1 MLSNTIESNFCFV
14 DKNRAILTL
23 EGKDKI
29 DFLQALTTN
38 NIDNI
43 PKEHMVYTA
52 ILSPQGKYLF
62 DFFVFSLSNNEIFI
76 DIHKSRAG
84 AIKKFLEFYKLN
96 SDVFI
101 SDKKCQII
109 ISSKKEE
116 AYSFADPRA
125 KILGWRCYNFNEEL
139 KIPDQGFDD
148 FQINRL
154 KTLVPETGVELIPEK
169 SYILELNFEKLQ
181 GVDFKKGCYIGQEVT
196 ARMKHKATLKNR
208 LYCGHIRSS
217 PKNADDRKV
226 YSSDKAVG
234 DVYSIFN
241 NYCLIKIK
249 EDFKDAELT
258 VFGEPVT
265 LLN

>member
-1 MLSNTIESNFCFV
+1 MMIESIKCNFCFV
-14 DKNRAILTL
+14 DKNRSILTL
-23 EGKDKI
+23 EGKDKV

-38 NIDNI
+38 NIENI
-43 PKEHMVYTA
+43 PSETIVYTA

-62 DFFVFSLSNNEIFI
+62 DFFVFSLGDNKIFI
-76 DIHKSRAG
+76 DINKSRAG

-96 SDVFI
+96 SDVTI
-101 SDKKCQII
+101 SDRSCQIV
-109 ISSKKEE
+109 ISSIKEGR
-116 AYSFADPRA
+116 YSFADPRA
-125 KILGWRCYNFNEEL
+125 NILGWRCYDFKEEL
-139 KIPDQGFDD
+139 KIQDQGLDD

-154 KTLVPETGVELIPEK
+154 KNLVPETGVELIPEK

-208 LYCGHIRSS
+208 LFCGYIRNS
-217 PKNADDRKV
+217 PQNTDDRKV
-226 YSSDKAVG
+226 YSNDKVVG
-234 DVYSIFN
+234 DLYSIFN

-258 VFGEPVT
+258 VFGEPLT

>member
-1 MLSNTIESNFCFV
+1 MMNNTIKPHFCFV

-23 EGKDKI
+23 EGKDKV

-38 NIDNI
+38 NIENSS
-43 PKEHMVYTA
+43 KEDIVYTA

-62 DFFVFSLSNNEIFI
+62 DFFVFSLGDDKILI
-76 DIHKSRAG
+76 DIHKTRAG

-96 SDVFI
+96 SDVII
-101 SDKKCQII
+101 SDRSCQIV
-109 ISSKKEE
+109 ISSVKKGM
-116 AYSFADPRA
+116 YSFADPRA
-125 KILGWRCYNFNEEL
+125 KILGWRCYDFKEEL
-139 KIPDQGFDD
+139 KTQDQGIDD

-154 KTLVPETGVELIPEK
+154 KNLVPETGVELIPEK
-169 SYILELNFEKLQ
+169 SYILELNFEKIQ

-208 LYCGHIRSS
+208 LYCGYIRNS
-217 PKNADDRKV
+217 PQNTDDRKV
-226 YSSDKAVG
+226 YSNDKVVG
-234 DVYSIFN
+234 DLYSIFN